1 MRKAT
6 LCGLAAAA
14 VLAFPAQARF
24 LHWHDSAYQGAYRGA
39 AADNAIH
46 TAATNPDDQLL
57 ADRIA
62 DALRADPALV
72 DTTVT
77 VAVNG
82 GRVNLSGSAKDTQ
95 LAYRAERIASAVAG
109 RGRVSGTLDP
119 QGA

>member
-24 LHWHDSAYQGAYRGA
+24 FHWNDSAYRGPPE
-39 AADNAIH
+39 NHAIH
-46 TAATNPDDQLL
+46 TAATNPDDQAL
-57 ADRIA
+57 ADKVA
-62 DALRADPALV
+62 DALRADPRLA

-77 VAVNG
+77 VAVNN
-82 GRVNLSGSAKDTQ
+82 GRVNLSGSAKDTE

>member
-24 LHWHDSAYQGAYRGA
+24 LHWHDSAYRGPA
-39 AADNAIH
+39 ENHAIH

-57 ADRIA
+57 ADHVA
-62 DALRADPALV
+62 DALRADPTLA

-77 VAVNG
+77 VAVNN
-82 GRVNLSGSAKDTQ
+82 GRVNLSGSARDTQ

-109 RGRVSGTLDP
+109 RGNVSGTLDP

>member
-1 MRKAT
+1 MRKGT

-14 VLAFPAQARF
+14 VLALPAQAHF
-24 LHWHDSAYQGAYRGA
+24 LHGRDSAYRGA
-39 AADNAIH
+39 AENHTIH
-46 TAATNPDDQLL
+46 TAAANPDDQLL
-57 ADRIA
+57 ADRVA
-62 DALRADPALV
+62 DALRADPALT

-77 VAVNG
+77 VAVNN

-109 RGRVSGTLDP
+109 RGNVSGTLDP

>member
-14 VLAFPAQARF
+14 VLALPAQARF
-24 LHWHDSAYQGAYRGA
+24 FHGHDSAYRGA
-39 AADNAIH
+39 AEDNAIH
-46 TAATNPDDQLL
+46 TAASNPDDQAL
-57 ADRIA
+57 AERVA
-62 DALRADPALV
+62 DALRADPTLY

-77 VAVNG
+77 VAANN
-82 GRVNLSGSAKDTQ
+82 GRVSLSGSAKDTQ

-119 QGA
+119 QGG